1 LKRYYIFI
9 VILIQ
14 LFISSCSEQK
24 KHETIKSVVEE
35 DQRPAVE
42 VVKRNSPV
50 SMRMDSYF
58 THLSKIGAFNGAVLF
73 ADKGQVI
80 YKRAFGFA
88 NFRKKEKLTVN
99 SVFQLASVS
108 KQFTAFAIMMLK
120 EQGKLSY
127 SDSIRKF
134 FPSFPYDNI
143 TIRQLLT
150 HNSGLPNY
158 NYFAENYWS
167 NKSVAMTNNDLVSM
181 IIKNK
186 PIECCKP
193 GRTYLYSNTGYAML
207 ASIVEKVS
215 GMKFQKFMKERVFL
229 PLGMTHTF
237 IMDYSEKPNMKYVAT
252 GYEPGRREEPE
263 SYQNG
268 IVGDKGVY
276 STVDDM
282 LKWDQA
288 LYECKLVR
296 KETLQEAFSPA
307 YKREIASRNYGFGW
321 RIKNASDKE
330 KIVFHGGWWKGYRS
344 YIVRMLGSKRTIIVL
359 INSASHVP
367 FHIEDL
373 QDLF

>member
-1 LKRYYIFI
+1 
-9 VILIQ
+9 
-14 LFISSCSEQK
+14 
-24 KHETIKSVVEE
+24 
-35 DQRPAVE
+35 
-42 VVKRNSPV
+42 
-50 SMRMDSYF
+50 
-58 THLSKIGAFNGAVLF
+58 
-73 ADKGQVI
+73 
-80 YKRAFGFA
+80 
-88 NFRKKEKLTVN
+88 
-99 SVFQLASVS
+99 
-108 KQFTAFAIMMLK
+108 
-120 EQGKLSY
+120 
-127 SDSIRKF
+127 
-134 FPSFPYDNI
+134 
-143 TIRQLLT
+143 
-150 HNSGLPNY
+150 
-158 NYFAENYWS
+158 
-167 NKSVAMTNNDLVSM
+167 MTNNDLVSM

-215 GMKFQKFMKERVFL
+215 GMKFQRFMKERVFL

-237 IMDYSEKPNMKYVAT
+237 IMDYAEKPNMKYVAT

-288 LYECKLVR
+288 LYECNLVK

-367 FHIEDL
+367 FHLEDL